1 MKTIHQAALVTAS
14 AVLLAACAS
23 SGGTASTRPAAQ
35 PQQHAPGQAIQDAAY
50 VAMVERV
57 ARRRGVTV
65 RWFHPPVK
73 RAEGAAA
80 DVDNQ

>member
-1 MKTIHQAALVTAS
+1 MKAIHQAALVAAS
-14 AVLLAACAS
+14 AVLLTACAS

-35 PQQHAPGQAIQDAAY
+35 PQQAPDQMVQDAAY

-73 RAEGAAA
+73 RAEGAAV